1 MQIYDFSTIYQ
12 KKYFTSNKIWQYQEK
27 IVSLHS
33 QNKYIPMNQHAKE
46 EELLQSADTLL
57 DDNCKLVLY
66 NDDYHTFDYV
76 IDSLIKICKQTPEQ
90 AEQCTVL
97 VHYKGKCVVK
107 SGSYDTLMPMHQA
120 LLGQSLTSEILQ

>member
-1 MQIYDFSTIYQ
+1 MA
-12 KKYFTSNKIWQYQEK
+12 
-27 IVSLHS
+27 
-33 QNKYIPMNQHAKE
+33 IPRKNRIFAFPKTRTMNQTLKEKE
-46 EELLQSADTLL
+46 ELQVADVETN
-57 DDNCKLVLY
+57 DGYKLMLY

-107 SGSYDTLMPMHQA
+107 NGTREALMPMHQA
-120 LLGQSLTSEILQ
+120 LLGQSLTSEIVQ

>member
-1 MQIYDFSTIYQ
+1 
-12 KKYFTSNKIWQYQEK
+12 
-27 IVSLHS
+27 
-33 QNKYIPMNQHAKE
+33 MNQHAKE

-76 IDSLIKICKQTPEQ
+76 IDSLVDICKQTYEQ
-90 AEQCTVL
+90 AEQCTIL

-107 SGSYDTLMPMHQA
+107 TGTHDALMPMHQA
-120 LLGQSLTSEILQ
+120 LLGKSLTSEIQ